1 MNEDKSMNNIWEDFI
16 EGIVDDAGLLV
27 KDEVSDLIKSAK
39 EDSEEFLKRQGEK
52 IENYL
57 NQLAKNEI
65 SKEQLEGYLIDI
77 KDLTEMHALR
87 LSLAGRVRAQRLADG
102 ITDIIIGRLL
112 ALI

>member
-1 MNEDKSMNNIWEDFI
+1 MGNLWEDFI
-16 EGIVDDAGLLV
+16 EGVVDDAGLLV
-27 KDEVSDLIKSAK
+27 KDEVNDLLKSAK
-39 EDSEEFLKRQGEK
+39 EDSEEFLRRQGEK

-57 NQLAKNEI
+57 NQLAGGKI

-87 LSLAGRVRAQRLADG
+87 LSLAGRARAQRLADG
-102 ITDIIIGRLL
+102 ITNIIIGRLL